1 MKKFLIII
9 LSNLIIISNLSA
21 ETFTVALKKAYKN
34 NSELNAERE
43 NISISEQELKISM
56 SSYFPTITLEG
67 SKSQDETDKLTNRD
81 GSNATITD
89 VDTETKSISV
99 TQTLFDFGRGADL
112 SKSKIG
118 INLAKAKLLKK
129 EQDILYKTVAAYTG
143 LISANEKLEI
153 NRANIELL
161 SRQVETDRIRLE
173 RGQISLSDV
182 SQSESSLAGAEAS
195 FIQAQSD
202 LLTSKLNYENI
213 IGPLG
218 NAQSL
223 DKSSIISYQIPGSL
237 NSAIEQSKKSNP
249 DLIIAEM
256 EYEQSKKDTSIARSE
271 LVPTAK
277 LSLEKSYSDDLSAT
291 YDERDKETLKATVTW
306 PFYSGGKNLASLNK
320 NKNIENRSRLTLDSE
335 IKQNQ
340 TNVASAWSNFQ
351 SNKSLETQK
360 NLLLNNMIKKNQTD
374 VASAWSNYQSNK
386 SLLDSVR
393 AQVNAAEIANEGIVA
408 EYNSGSDRTTLE
420 VIQSNSLLLNAQIS
434 LSDSERNYILSQ
446 FNLLKSIGLLNS
458 EYLKLR

>member
-9 LSNLIIISNLSA
+9 LSNLFIISNLSA
-21 ETFTVALKKAYKN
+21 ETFTAALKKAYKN

-67 SKSQDETDKLTNRD
+67 SKSQDETDKLTNRN

-143 LISANEKLEI
+143 LISANEKLDI
-153 NRANIELL
+153 NRANVELL

-195 FIQAQSD
+195 FIQSQSD

-223 DKSSIISYQIPGSL
+223 DKSSIMSYQIPGSL

-351 SNKSLETQK
+351 SNKSL
-360 NLLLNNMIKKNQTD
+360 LN
-374 VASAWSNYQSNK
+374 
-386 SLLDSVR
+386 SVQL
-393 AQVNAAEIANEGIVA
+393 QVRAAEIANEGITA
-408 EYNSGSDRTTLE
+408 EYNSGSSGRTTLE

-434 LSDSERNYILSQ
+434 LADSERNFILSQ

-458 EYLKLR
+458 DYLKLR

>member
-1 MKKFLIII
+1 MKKFLIFIFSF
-9 LSNLIIISNLSA
+9 LFLISNSYA
-21 ETFTVALKKAYKN
+21 ETFTEALKKAYKN

-153 NRANIELL
+153 NRANVELL

-351 SNKSLETQK
+351 SNKSL
-360 NLLLNNMIKKNQTD
+360 LN
-374 VASAWSNYQSNK
+374 
-386 SLLDSVR
+386 SVQL
-393 AQVNAAEIANEGIVA
+393 QVRAAEIANEGITA
-408 EYNSGSDRTTLE
+408 EYNSGSSGRTTLE

-434 LSDSERNYILSQ
+434 LADSERNFILSQ

-458 EYLKLR
+458 DYLKLR